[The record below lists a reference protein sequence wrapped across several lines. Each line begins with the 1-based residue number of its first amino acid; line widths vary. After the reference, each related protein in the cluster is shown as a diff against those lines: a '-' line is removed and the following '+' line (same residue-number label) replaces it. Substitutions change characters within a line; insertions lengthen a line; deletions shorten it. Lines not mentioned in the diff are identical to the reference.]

1 MKVLSRE
8 VEVESDSILQL
19 EVPLYD
25 WTFLVRFQSLSL
37 PISGAR
43 VELYLNGTLLASNS
57 TDGNGMAVFTLMP
70 PGTYDVTVASPFA
83 SNQFHNVR
91 HAPEPEDKTAL
102 DISLPPENMIL
113 FAATIAIVGFLGA
126 VAVARARAGT
136 RRFKHMADLLGGTL
150 PNSSVIMITGPSGSG
165 KSLLLQNI
173 LIDSLRLRR
182 RCVYVS
188 NSEMPSRIK
197 EQLAKM
203 GLDTERCQNDNVL
216 RFIDAYSGG
225 SGVVSSEK
233 HSVSSPRD
241 LTGLGIQVTSCLEEV
256 GGVGDVF
263 LDSLVP
269 IAAIGDSTQALH
281 FVEYYGTRIVK
292 SGGNFL
298 YVASDAMDSDLL
310 KRFEDSSDCVLQ
322 TERYVGPGR
331 VRSRLMVKKAR
342 GIEHEQGWV
351 GLKIRPSGRMEFI
364 SL

>member
-1 MKVLSRE
+1 
-8 VEVESDSILQL
+8 
-19 EVPLYD
+19 
-25 WTFLVRFQSLSL
+25 
-37 PISGAR
+37 
-43 VELYLNGTLLASNS
+43 
-57 TDGNGMAVFTLMP
+57 
-70 PGTYDVTVASPFA
+70 
-83 SNQFHNVR
+83 
-91 HAPEPEDKTAL
+91 
-102 DISLPPENMIL
+102 
-113 FAATIAIVGFLGA
+113 
-126 VAVARARAGT
+126 
-136 RRFKHMADLLGGTL
+136 
-150 PNSSVIMITGPSGSG
+150 MITGPSGSG
-165 KSLLLQNI
+165 KSLLMQNI

-225 SGVVSSEK
+225 SGVASSEK

-269 IAAIGDSTQALH
+269 IASLGDSTQALH
-281 FVEYYGTRIVK
+281 FVEYYGARIVK

-298 YVASDAMDSDLL
+298 YVASDTMDSDLL

-351 GLKIRPSGRMEFI
+351 GLKIRPSGRIEFI